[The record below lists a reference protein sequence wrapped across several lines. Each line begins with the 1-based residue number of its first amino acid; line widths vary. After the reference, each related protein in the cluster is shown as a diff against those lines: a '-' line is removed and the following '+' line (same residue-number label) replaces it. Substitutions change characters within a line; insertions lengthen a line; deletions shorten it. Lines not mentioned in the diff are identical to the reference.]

1 MSLTD
6 TDCVKLTG
14 FTCTQ
19 RTQILSH
26 IPPGTVKNSTTRSVR
41 SALAYLL
48 MKLKL
53 GLSNSIL
60 ASMVGIDSKRQMGRI
75 ISGVRMAL
83 TQHFVSRYLS
93 LAHITRQ
100 DVINKH
106 TSPIARRLLAEDR
119 DQCILILDETYL
131 CIQVDCRGN
140 TCILNLTLSFE
151 KIEKSKQSGSTQD
164 IQYAEEAV
172 IS

>member
-14 FTCTQ
+14 FTGTQ
-19 RTQILSH
+19 NTQILSH
-26 IPPGTVKNSTTRSVR
+26 ILPDAVKNSTTGKVR

-60 ASMVGIDSKRQMGRI
+60 VLMVGIDSKRQMDRI

-83 TQHFVSRYLS
+83 TQHFVPRYLG

-106 TSPIARRLLAEDR
+106 TSPITSRLLAEDR
-119 DQCILILDETYL
+119 DQCILVLDGMYL
-131 CIQVDCRGN
+131 YIQVDCSGKF
-140 TCILNLTLSFE
+140 LNLTLSFE
-151 KIEKSKQSGSTQD
+151 KIEKSK
-164 IQYAEEAV
+164 
-172 IS
+172 

>member
-14 FTCTQ
+14 FTHTQ
-19 RTQILSH
+19 HTQILSH
-26 IPPGTVKNSTTRSVR
+26 IPPGAMKNSTTRSVR

-60 ASMVGIDSKRQMGRI
+60 ASMVGIDSKRQMDRI
-75 ISGVRMAL
+75 ISGVRMVL
-83 TQHFVSRYLS
+83 IRHFVPRYLG

-106 TSPIARRLLAEDR
+106 TSPIASRLLAEDR
-119 DQCILILDETYL
+119 D
-131 CIQVDCRGN
+131 
-140 TCILNLTLSFE
+140 
-151 KIEKSKQSGSTQD
+151 
-164 IQYAEEAV
+164 
-172 IS
+172 

>member
-1 MSLTD
+1 MSLSD

-14 FTCTQ
+14 FTSTQ
-19 RTQILSH
+19 HTQILSH
-26 IPPGTVKNSTTRSVR
+26 IPPGAVKNSTTR

-53 GLSNSIL
+53 GLSNLIL
-60 ASMVGIDSKRQMGRI
+60 VSMIGINSKRQMGRI

-83 TQHFVSRYLS
+83 TKHFVPRYLG

-106 TSPIARRLLAEDR
+106 TSPIGSRLLAEDR
-119 DQCILILDETYL
+119 DQCILVFDGTYRY
-131 CIQVDCRGN
+131 IQVDCR
-140 TCILNLTLSFE
+140 
-151 KIEKSKQSGSTQD
+151 
-164 IQYAEEAV
+164 
-172 IS
+172 

>member
-14 FTCTQ
+14 FTRTQ
-19 RTQILSH
+19 HTQILSH
-26 IPPGTVKNSTTRSVR
+26 IPPGAVKNSITRSVR

-60 ASMVGIDSKRQMGRI
+60 ASMVDIDSKRQMGRI
-75 ISGVRMAL
+75 MSGVRMAL
-83 TQHFVSRYLS
+83 TQHFVPRYLG
-93 LAHITRQ
+93 LAHVIRQ

-106 TSPIARRLLAEDR
+106 TSPIASRLLAEDR
-119 DQCILILDETYL
+119 DQCILVLDGTYL
-131 CIQVDCRGN
+131 DIQVDFRGN
-140 TCILNLTLSFE
+140 ILSLTFSFE
-151 KIEKSKQSGSTQD
+151 KIENSK
-164 IQYAEEAV
+164 
-172 IS
+172 